1 MMRKYETEITTIVE
15 KPTQLLFSTNTTNP
29 GRLSNS
35 VTLMKMLFDF
45 FDLWLSL
52 QIGVCKEV
60 R

>member
-15 KPTQLLFSTNTTNP
+15 KPTQLFFSTNTTNP

-45 FDLWLSL
+45 FDLRLSL